1 MTERQTWPEHAW
13 PTPDQW
19 LEWFLSLGPERQL
32 EVAALTVQNAQEA
45 AECFDSRHQ
54 ENLHDLRNGLMKLQS
69 ELEAL
74 RDSMVAQSPD
84 DASEGLPESLS
95 EPQSL
100 PDANWIA
107 PASHDGERSSHT

>member
-1 MTERQTWPEHAW
+1 MTERQTWPDHAW
-13 PTPDQW
+13 PTPEQW
-19 LEWFLSLGPERQL
+19 LEWR
-32 EVAALTVQNAQEA
+32 
-45 AECFDSRHQ
+45 

-74 RDSMVAQSPD
+74 RDSIVAQSPD

-107 PASHDGERSSHT
+107 PALHDGERSSHT